1 MRKVSSNG
9 QVDHLKV
16 HCHSLR
22 WYIDFWSFKKAKCGI
37 YRVIEDPYVFV
48 NTFRI
53 LDCDL
58 SP

>member
-1 MRKVSSNG
+1 MDKWTISKYTAMAFDG
-9 QVDHLKV
+9 TL
-16 HCHSLR
+16 
-22 WYIDFWSFKKAKCGI
+22 IFWPFKKAKCGI